1 MTNVFDELKSRGF
14 IQQVSDESG
23 LQKLLS
29 EKKTTFYIGYDS
41 TAESLHVGHLLTIM
55 AVMHLQKAGHKQ
67 ISVIGGGTTMI
78 GDPSG
83 KTETRPIMSKEEIN
97 ANGKKLLKQLE
108 RFLDFSKGMGEFVDN
123 ADWLLPL
130 NYIEFLRDIGA
141 HFRVNEMIKAKAYEL
156 RLARNQGLSFLEFN
170 YQLLQAY
177 DYLTLFRKYDCRLQI
192 AGDDQWSNMLAGID
206 LIRKVEKADVFAATF
221 PLLTTATG
229 SKMGKTEAGAVWLD
243 PAKTSPYEF
252 YQYWINCDDRDIG
265 KFFKLFTF
273 LSIDEID
280 KICAGD
286 IREAKKK
293 LAFEIT
299 KIVHG
304 EKEAEK
310 ARESSEQ
317 LFDDGNLNATDIPT
331 TEISEKEIAEM
342 SVIDLLVKAGLSS
355 SKSEAR
361 KLIDGGGVNINGEQI
376 ESDAK
381 VIDFV
386 RDGVLMLRKGKK
398 TYHKIVIK

>member
-1 MTNVFDELKSRGF
+1 
-14 IQQVSDESG
+14 
-23 LQKLLS
+23 
-29 EKKTTFYIGYDS
+29 
-41 TAESLHVGHLLTIM
+41 
-55 AVMHLQKAGHKQ
+55 
-67 ISVIGGGTTMI
+67 MI

>member
-1 MTNVFDELKSRGF
+1 
-14 IQQVSDESG
+14 
-23 LQKLLS
+23 
-29 EKKTTFYIGYDS
+29 
-41 TAESLHVGHLLTIM
+41 
-55 AVMHLQKAGHKQ
+55 
-67 ISVIGGGTTMI
+67 
-78 GDPSG
+78 
-83 KTETRPIMSKEEIN
+83 
-97 ANGKKLLKQLE
+97 
-108 RFLDFSKGMGEFVDN
+108 
-123 ADWLLPL
+123 
-130 NYIEFLRDIGA
+130 
-141 HFRVNEMIKAKAYEL
+141 
-156 RLARNQGLSFLEFN
+156 
-170 YQLLQAY
+170 
-177 DYLTLFRKYDCRLQI
+177 
-192 AGDDQWSNMLAGID
+192 
-206 LIRKVEKADVFAATF
+206 
-221 PLLTTATG
+221 
-229 SKMGKTEAGAVWLD
+229 MGKTEAGAVWLD